1 MGVAGTQPQGL
12 DGRGLRIAIA
22 MSRFN
27 RPVVQAMCAS
37 AQTALTQ
44 AGVDPTHIEVVQ
56 VAGAL
61 ELPLT
66 LQWLAQT
73 RRFDALIALGCVIRG
88 ETYHFEVVSNEASR
102 GITDVQLQTGVPIA
116 NAVLTVENDTQALAR
131 VDKGAEAAHVAIEMA
146 RLRKQLSTT
155 W

>member
-27 RPVVQAMCAS
+27 RPVVEAMCAS

-44 AGVDPTHIEVVQ
+44 AGVEAAHIEVFQ

-73 RRFDALIALGCVIRG
+73 RRFDALIALG
-88 ETYHFEVVSNEASR
+88 YNERES
-102 GITDVQLQTGVPIA
+102 L
-116 NAVLTVENDTQALAR
+116 NAVKNLGTNASVNDGIKQALKYLS
-131 VDKGAEAAHVAIEMA
+131 KG
-146 RLRKQLSTT
+146 
-155 W
+155 